1 MMTNNTLQA
10 LFVAFAFLVQVL
22 LIINF
27 VARNWRPSLERKHGW
42 LLYTMVG
49 LLGLILGILFLAG
62 DQPWYI
68 VAAPLVN
75 SIWAAFGYYVDTYR
89 QISWRSPPRWPVFIP
104 YVGLFMASQFF
115 FWIPL
120 WYIGLEYWIAYG
132 AMYFINTALNIYSHR
147 KSES

>member
-1 MMTNNTLQA
+1 
-10 LFVAFAFLVQVL
+10 
-22 LIINF
+22 
-27 VARNWRPSLERKHGW
+27 
-42 LLYTMVG
+42 MVG
-49 LLGLILGILFLAG
+49 TLGLILGILFLAG

-89 QISWRSPPRWPVFIP
+89 QIEWRSPPRWPVFIP

-132 AMYFINTALNIYSHR
+132 AMYFINTALNSYSHR

>member
-1 MMTNNTLQA
+1 MTNDTLQA
-10 LFVAFAFLVQVL
+10 LFVVFAFLVQVL

-27 VARNWRPSLERKHGW
+27 VARNWKPSLERKHGW

-49 LLGLILGILFLAG
+49 TLGVILGILFLAG

-89 QISWRSPPRWPVFIP
+89 QISWRSPPRWSVFIP
-104 YVGLFMASQFF
+104 YVGLFMVSQFF

-147 KSES
+147 KTES